1 MTPALFAGPHG
12 FRVEAE
18 DGAVS
23 EARRK
28 IIALV
33 RAWDVPL
40 PQDTF
45 GDLELL
51 SSEVITNA
59 VRYTRAPCAVVVF
72 GAKPTHDLLPTS
84 PSAASSQLIS
94 ADTK

>member
-1 MTPALFAGPHG
+1 MTSALFAGPHG
-12 FRVEAE
+12 FRVHTE

-23 EARRK
+23 EARRR
-28 IIALV
+28 IVALV

-40 PQDTF
+40 AQETF

-59 VRYTRAPCAVVVF
+59 VRSPRRRARWSCGGPAY
-72 GAKPTHDLLPTS
+72 GY
-84 PSAASSQLIS
+84 ASR
-94 ADTK
+94 